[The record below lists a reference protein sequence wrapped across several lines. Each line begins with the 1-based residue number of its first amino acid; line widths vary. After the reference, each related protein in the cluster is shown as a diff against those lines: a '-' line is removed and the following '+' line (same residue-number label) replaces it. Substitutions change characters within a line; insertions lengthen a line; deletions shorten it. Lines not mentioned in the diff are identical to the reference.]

1 MREIIFIK
9 KNKEKWLLY
18 EDMLNNKTT
27 IAADE
32 LSDLYVQIINDLSY
46 ANTFYPNSSTANY
59 LNTLAAQT
67 HHLIYK
73 NKKENPK
80 RLLTFWTKELPLLMY
95 EVRKTLL
102 LSFIIFSVSFL
113 IGWLSSAYDDSFVRL
128 ILGDTYVNM
137 TIDNIEKGDPM
148 AVYKEEKEI
157 NMFFGITLNNI
168 FVSFYTFILGIF
180 FSFGT
185 IYLLLS
191 NGIMLGS
198 FMYFFKQYNVFTD
211 ALKTVWIHGTLE
223 ISAIVIAGCAG
234 LLLGSSFVFP
244 GTYSRLKAFQ
254 NAALKG
260 VKIITGLI
268 PVFILAGFLESFVTR
283 HTEMPL
289 GLSLFIIF
297 GSLLFVIGYF
307 IIYPYLLH
315 QKIKKNGNLQRTRL

>member
-1 MREIIFIK
+1 MREIVFIK

-18 EDMLNNKTT
+18 EDMLNNKAS
-27 IAADE
+27 IPVDKLSE
-32 LSDLYVQIINDLSY
+32 LYIQIINDLSY
-46 ANTFYPNSSTANY
+46 AKTFYPQSSTAEY
-59 LNTLAAQT
+59 LNTLAAKT

-73 NKKENPK
+73 NKKESPK
-80 RLLTFWTKELPLLMY
+80 RLITFWTKELPLLMY
-95 EVRKTLL
+95 DVRHTLGVSFAVFL
-102 LSFIIFSVSFL
+102 LSFL
-113 IGWLSSAYDDSFVRL
+113 IGWVSSAYDDSFVRL

-137 TIDNIEKGDPM
+137 TIENIENGDPM
-148 AVYKEEKEI
+148 AVYKEQKEL

-168 FVSFYTFILGIF
+168 MVSFYVFVLGLF

-211 ALKTVWIHGTLE
+211 ALQTVWIHGTLE

-234 LLLGSSFVFP
+234 LVLGTSFVFP
-244 GTYSRLKAFQ
+244 GTYSRRKAFSKG
-254 NAALKG
+254 AFKG

-283 HTEMPL
+283 YTEMPL
-289 GLSLFIIF
+289 ALSLFIIF
-297 GSLLFVIGYF
+297 GSLIFVIWYF
-307 IIYPYLLH
+307 MIYPYLLH
-315 QKIKKNGNLQRTRL
+315 KKINTYGNL